1 MLAPEA
7 EPKEKETMPLNVP
20 PVSGET
26 ESLLAFLG
34 QQRAAAAHA
43 AYGLTE
49 DQARSSSTGSTLSI
63 GGLIKHL
70 ASAERGW
77 IARLEGVDA
86 GDPTDYTAYLAGF
99 HLTDDETLAGALALY
114 EEEAARSDKVIA
126 GQADLGRIIALPKGV
141 PWFPE
146 AASVRWIVLHLIE
159 ETARHAGHADI
170 IRESLD
176 GASAG
181 ALMAAVEGWPETDWV
196 TPWKPASS

>member
-1 MLAPEA
+1 
-7 EPKEKETMPLNVP
+7 MPLNVP

-26 ESLLAFLG
+26 ESLLAFLA
-34 QQRAAAAHA
+34 QQRAAAGNA
-43 AYGLTE
+43 AYGLTD
-49 DQARSSSTGSTLSI
+49 DQARLTTTGSTLSI

-70 ASAERGW
+70 AAAERGW
-77 IARLEGVDA
+77 IDRLEGCDTS
-86 GDPTDYTAYLAGF
+86 DPTDYTAYLAQF
-99 HLTDDETLAGALALY
+99 QMNDDETLADMLKLY
-114 EEEAARSDKVIA
+114 GEAAARTDEVVA
-126 GQADLGRIIALPKGV
+126 GLADLGQVVELPKGV

-196 TPWKPASS
+196 KPWKPAQS